1 MRALIKL
8 ICSLILWLFMC
19 FAMGILFV
27 SWTVETRDFN
37 TSHWIWSFIIGGILY
52 LLSICC
58 LHRCFNWGV
67 EMQQER
73 RERESK
79 VKIIPV

>member
-19 FAMGILFV
+19 FCIGIILV

-37 TSHWIWSFIIGGILY
+37 TLHWIWSAAVGIFLFMVSSCCFY
-52 LLSICC
+52 NCFKWGSSI
-58 LHRCFNWGV
+58 
-67 EMQQER
+67 QK
-73 RERESK
+73 SK
-79 VKIIPV
+79 TKVVPV

>member
-8 ICSLILWLFMC
+8 ICSLILWLFLC
-19 FAMGILFV
+19 FGFGILSV

-37 TSHWIWSFIIGGILY
+37 TSHWIWSIIIGILLY
-52 LLSICC
+52 IVSLCC
-58 LHRCFNWGV
+58 LYKCFYWGV
-67 EMQQER
+67 EMQEEH
-73 RERESK
+73 RERANK